1 MNRWSAWAS
10 ILYHV
15 TSNRRNS
22 RCSLMYCFQTV
33 GETSQVI
40 RKTPFLD
47 RPTEQFLNQFRLW
60 LCLLTD
66 LLILLFSAGDL
77 HELKPQR
84 GAHCLQLS
92 SGKEFPPTCFMLKE
106 ILDLWILGFR
116 HLFSRV
122 RVISSTPRISF
133 LVPVPKIEWMS
144 ANINEYERGAILP
157 RVHETRPR
165 LHKITKRPLSWVA
178 CE

>member
-22 RCSLMYCFQTV
+22 RCSLMHCFQTV
-33 GETSQVI
+33 SETSQVI

-66 LLILLFSAGDL
+66 LLILPFSTGDL

-84 GAHCLQLS
+84 GAYCLQLS
-92 SGKEFPPTCFMLKE
+92 SDREFPLSCLKHAE
-106 ILDLWILGFR
+106 RNSFR

-122 RVISSTPRISF
+122 RVIPSTPRISF
-133 LVPVPKIEWMS
+133 LVPVSKIEWMS
-144 ANINEYERGAILP
+144 ANIEWIWTDWIEWICTDWI
-157 RVHETRPR
+157 EWIWTD
-165 LHKITKRPLSWVA
+165 
-178 CE
+178 